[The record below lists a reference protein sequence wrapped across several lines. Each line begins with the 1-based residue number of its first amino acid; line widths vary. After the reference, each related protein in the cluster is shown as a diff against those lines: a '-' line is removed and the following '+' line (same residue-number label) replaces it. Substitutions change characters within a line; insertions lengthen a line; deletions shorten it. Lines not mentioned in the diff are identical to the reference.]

1 MAAGVAVA
9 GCPTQLQDASQRPS
23 EKISKYWIRISV
35 EIQWTCW
42 YPLIVDLGIKQLRH
56 NQYLAFR
63 QLGQILI
70 LPDQIL
76 VSYVTTSISSSTT
89 FLLKC
94 LLLTVSGYS
103 LCWLNFEHIGSGHV
117 TTLVKRNI
125 SDNHLAPTDNGWQV
139 NIELTPD

>member
-1 MAAGVAVA
+1 MAAGVAA

-76 VSYVTTSISSSTT
+76 VSYVTTSISSSICSM
-89 FLLKC
+89 LKC

>member
-1 MAAGVAVA
+1 MAAGVAA

-56 NQYLAFR
+56 NQYSAFR
-63 QLGQILI
+63 QLRKKWILR
-70 LPDQIL
+70 DQIL
-76 VSYVTTSISSSTT
+76 VSCYATSISSSICSM
-89 FLLKC
+89 LKC